1 MSRLD
6 QELVTRGLARS
17 RTHAAKLIAAGR
29 VQREGAPAA
38 KASAPVS
45 AHERLEVL
53 DDGVPDY
60 VSRAGHKLA
69 GALDAFPEVRPAG
82 LRCLDAGA
90 STGGFTDVLLRRG
103 AGSVAAVDVG
113 HGQLVDVLRADP
125 RVSVYEGMNVRYL
138 DPADIGG
145 RVDLTVA
152 DLSFISLSM
161 VLRSLANAT
170 LPGGSLLLMV
180 KPQFEVGRERLDRSG
195 VVSSPAQHRLAVARV
210 AQTALEAGLEV
221 AGIAPSPLPGQN
233 GNVEFF
239 MWIRVPMDGI
249 PQTAAGE
256 AAAPEGAG
264 AGAPKGAP
272 QGCRDEAVRRVE
284 EAFEGFSGLQTG
296 STP

>member
-29 VQREGAPAA
+29 VQRDGVPAA
-38 KASAPVS
+38 KAPAPVS
-45 AHERLEVL
+45 AAERIDVL

-69 GALDAFPEVRPAG
+69 GALDAFPAVRPAG

-103 AGSVAAVDVG
+103 AAHVAAVDVG

-145 RVDLTVA
+145 TVDLTVA

-161 VLRSLANAT
+161 VILPLAQAT
-170 LPGGSLLLMV
+170 RAGGSLLLMV
-180 KPQFEVGRERLDRSG
+180 KPQFEVGRERLDRTG
-195 VVSSPAQHRLAVARV
+195 VVSDPAQHRLAVARV
-210 AQTALEAGLEV
+210 VRAALEYGLDV

-239 MWIRVPMDGI
+239 MWIRVPADGL
-249 PQTAAGE
+249 PPVGE
-256 AAAPEGAG
+256 PAAPEGADV
-264 AGAPKGAP
+264 PAP
-272 QGCRDEAVRRVE
+272 QGFSDEAVRQVE
-284 EAFEGFSGLQTG
+284 EAFAGFSGLQTG